1 MMGII
6 MLNIVVLSVIML
18 SVIMLGEPAGKK
30 PTHTVGQ
37 GAEVITAAK
46 RFYETGRSEVNKM
59 HLLK

>member
-1 MMGII
+1 
-6 MLNIVVLSVIML
+6 MLNVVILSVIML

-30 PTHTVGQ
+30 PTQAVGH